1 LCVNGDDDWRRAL
14 AKENTMDIAL
24 WIVAGLAAVAF
35 LMTGGMKLS
44 QGKKVEEKGMAWAKH
59 YSDRGIRGI
68 GTAEVAGAVGLILPG
83 VTGIATWLVPTAAI
97 GLVVVMV
104 GAVRRHVMD
113 GEGLKGSMP
122 AIVLGVLALI
132 VAIGRICIAPFGG

>member
-1 LCVNGDDDWRRAL
+1 MNVF
-14 AKENTMDIAL
+14 L
-24 WIVAGLAAVAF
+24 WIVAGLAAAAF
-35 LMTGGMKLS
+35 LMTGAMKLS

-68 GTAEVAGAVGLILPG
+68 GTAEVAGALGIILPG

-97 GLVVVMV
+97 GLVVVMA

-113 GEGLKGSMP
+113 GEGLKGLMP
-122 AIVLGVLALI
+122 ALVSGVLALI
-132 VAIGRICIAPFGG
+132 VAVGRIWIAPFGG